1 MNCYKIDFASKT
13 MTITKA
19 FAEAAS
25 DPSSAEYTLMMRF
38 QKDIPGLKV
47 VRKSHKTPARYK
59 TKSGDT
65 YSCNQFKNLTYENM
79 EAFMNP
85 LPKSEQYMALYNFL
99 RNYAGGIQTN
109 TYTAV
114 RRWFVAQFPKYRKD
128 PLFYLTHDVD
138 AIDITPYIQKAEG
151 KDIA

>member
-1 MNCYKIDFASKT
+1 MNGYKIDFASKT

-25 DPSSAEYTLMMRF
+25 DPSSTEYTLMMKF

-47 VRKSHKTPARYK
+47 VRKTHKTPLRYE
-59 TKSGDT
+59 TKSGEK
-65 YSCNQFKNLTYENM
+65 YRCNQFKNLTYKNM
-79 EAFMNP
+79 EAFMNA
-85 LPKSEQYMALYNFL
+85 LPKSKQYMALYNFI
-99 RNYAGGIQTN
+99 RNHAGGIQTN

-114 RRWFVAQFPKYRKD
+114 RRWFVAQFPHYRKD
-128 PLFYLTHDVD
+128 PLFYLTNDIDV
-138 AIDITPYIQKAEG
+138 IDITPYIQKSED